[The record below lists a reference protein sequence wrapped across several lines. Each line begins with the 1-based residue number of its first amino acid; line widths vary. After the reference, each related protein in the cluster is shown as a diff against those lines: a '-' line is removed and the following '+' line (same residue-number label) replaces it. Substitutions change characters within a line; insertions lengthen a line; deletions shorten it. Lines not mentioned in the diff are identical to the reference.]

1 MPEVTKGGSKE
12 RIFLAAVRVF
22 AAKGFRGATVRD
34 ICREAGG
41 ANLNAVNYYFGG
53 KKKLYQAILE
63 VLFTEGDRQFREREA
78 EAGDVAPEERL
89 RILLEVCCRMF
100 FSGCEV
106 STAFMRL
113 WIMEMANPTPFLD
126 DMIERHSRPQVEAV
140 LDTIAAV
147 VGEDAPQ
154 EVLLDCMV
162 SILGPAVYLTLIWPP
177 TRLIFPRHPDM
188 KEYWPNLVDHLYRF
202 AMAGLVAVRE
212 ALSEQRDADTGAQ
225 PG

>member
-1 MPEVTKGGSKE
+1 MPEVAKGGAKE

-22 AAKGFRGATVRD
+22 ADKGFKGATVRD

-63 VLFTEGDRQFREREA
+63 VLFTEAERQIGQREA
-78 EAGDVAPEERL
+78 EAGEVSPEERL

-106 STAFMRL
+106 SAAFMRL
-113 WIMEMANPTPFLD
+113 WLMEMANPTPFLGE
-126 DMIERHSRPQVEAV
+126 MIERHSRRQVEAV

-147 VGEDAPQ
+147 VGRDAPR

-162 SILGPAVYLTLIWPP
+162 SILGPSVYMTLIWPP
-177 TRLIFPRHPDM
+177 MRPIFPQHPDM
-188 KEYWPNLVDHLYRF
+188 KDYWPTLVAHLYRF
-202 AMAGLVAVRE
+202 AMAGLAAVRE
-212 ALSEQRDADTGAQ
+212 ALSEQRHDKGSTSD
-225 PG
+225 